1 MIIVQLDS
9 MIVNTL
15 TKDVVQTASK
25 NIKTSVSDVSSVTEC
40 RGIMLSEYRNRLDKI
55 AHLLFLYKL
64 LLKKDMSDIQKR
76 YSEFDLIDSDIA
88 DIFDGFGGGG
98 GGGGGFR

>member
-15 TKDVVQTASK
+15 TKDVMQTASK
-25 NIKTSVSDVSSVTEC
+25 NIKTSVSDVSSVKEC
-40 RGIMLSEYRNRLDKI
+40 SGIMLSEYRNRLDKI